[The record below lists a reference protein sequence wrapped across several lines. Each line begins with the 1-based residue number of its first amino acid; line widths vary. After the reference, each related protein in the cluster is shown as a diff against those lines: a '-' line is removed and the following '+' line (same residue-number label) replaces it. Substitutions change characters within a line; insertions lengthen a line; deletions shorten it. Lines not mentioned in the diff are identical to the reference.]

1 MAPIECD
8 DDGLDDIE
16 DMGFLGE
23 MVNAGKKLIE
33 DAYISPSTP
42 YLSLTVSKI
51 AHLYPLFC
59 KEEGRRGNIFRSGR
73 SLCYDSINTWIQN
86 SMTSQFTFQSKDY
99 KLITC

>member
-42 YLSLTVSKI
+42 YLSLTVS
-51 AHLYPLFC
+51 
-59 KEEGRRGNIFRSGR
+59 
-73 SLCYDSINTWIQN
+73 
-86 SMTSQFTFQSKDY
+86 
-99 KLITC
+99 